1 MRTMTK
7 EQALRHQRH
16 AHHLDEKLPRAQRL
30 EAVSACGI
38 VNSPLGS
45 WELAMAVRVAEL
57 ERSDLRQDLIET
69 KCLMQTWS
77 LRGAPT
83 IFPLA
88 EAGTFLSAL
97 AAQPEEVPIYAQ
109 PLSYTAQALGADR
122 NVLLEALRRA
132 CAVLEH
138 NRIVSKARLD
148 HVLAEA
154 MKPYLPD
161 PIRERADAPSLVAEK
176 QTLLEAAVSYLLR
189 QCALEGR
196 VMMGERQGNQPSFTS
211 PAAELGQALDL
222 QAQPSRIVEKFL
234 HCYGPATVQDFARWS
249 GCGLPH
255 AKRLWALTE
264 EERVEIEVEG
274 QRGWMLEADLDLL
287 VSLPPEESKIQLLGP
302 HDPFLDLPQRSWIL
316 PDKAAQKKVWRTV
329 GSPGVLLKDTRIV
342 GFWNARVQRE
352 KAAVQVTLWESLNE
366 AEHSCIHREM
376 ARLQEFL
383 GRTLETCRFLE

>member
-1 MRTMTK
+1 MTK

-38 VNSPLGS
+38 VNSPPGS

-234 HCYGPATVQDFARWS
+234 HCYGPATVPGF
-249 GCGLPH
+249 CPL
-255 AKRLWALTE
+255 
-264 EERVEIEVEG
+264 ERM
-274 QRGWMLEADLDLL
+274 RPA
-287 VSLPPEESKIQLLGP
+287 SCKT
-302 HDPFLDLPQRSWIL
+302 
-316 PDKAAQKKVWRTV
+316 TV
-329 GSPGVLLKDTRIV
+329 G
-342 GFWNARVQRE
+342 FN
-352 KAAVQVTLWESLNE
+352 
-366 AEHSCIHREM
+366 
-376 ARLQEFL
+376 
-383 GRTLETCRFLE
+383 